1 MKPRYEYV
9 EQLAYSLLERYK
21 ELDVV
26 ATPVVDLCDDLRF
39 AYQEEFL
46 EDAFSGAAIVD
57 GSKKIVMVNAS
68 QSETRKRFSAAHE
81 IGHLLLH
88 GNQALSIDSNS
99 PQVMFRDENSSKGID
114 WREKEANFFAACL
127 LMPKKRVLTAI
138 QEIGTGSV
146 SEEQIQIMADRFEV
160 STQAM
165 CIRLTQLGFIN
176 Y

>member
-9 EQLAYSLLERYK
+9 EKLADSLLERY
-21 ELDVV
+21 EDLDVTS
-26 ATPVVDLCDDLRF
+26 TPVVDLCDDLKF
-39 AYQEEFL
+39 SYQEELL
-46 EDAFSGAAIVD
+46 EDSFSGAAVVD

-68 QSETRKRFSAAHE
+68 HPEVRKRFSTAHE

-88 GNQALSIDSNS
+88 GNQTLSIDSHS
-99 PQVMFRDENSSKGID
+99 PLVMFRDENSSKGVD

-127 LMPKKRVLTAI
+127 LMPQKKVLAAI
-138 QEIGTGSV
+138 QEIGSGSV
-146 SEEQIQIMADRFEV
+146 SEEQIQLLAEKFEV